1 MSRRTAQTSAAVP
14 PRDGRVLFLGKQPPR
29 IHASGMAAKP
39 ELIAH
44 RGYPRH
50 FPENSIA
57 GIEAAI
63 AAGARYI
70 EVDVQLTAD
79 EVPVLFHDRTLDR
92 VCGVAGD
99 IAGYRLKELAAFS
112 APEPAQAGDRLSGAR
127 IATLE
132 KLARLMRQYPE
143 IHFFIE
149 LKRAGIECHGRAIVL
164 ERTEQILATLKDQC
178 TLISFDADILLLAKK
193 RRWRIGLIAEGIQH
207 RIQGLNPSFIFRD
220 VEELPESGDLH
231 ISGAR
236 LAVYEVADPKQALAL
251 AARGVDMVE
260 TFAIGEMRQALADHR
275 S

>member
-1 MSRRTAQTSAAVP
+1 MV
-14 PRDGRVLFLGKQPPR
+14 
-29 IHASGMAAKP
+29 AKP

-79 EVPVLFHDRTLDR
+79 EIPVLFHDRTLDR
-92 VCGVAGD
+92 VCGVAGS
-99 IAGYRLKELAAFS
+99 IAGFALEELAAFS
-112 APEPAQAGDRLSGAR
+112 ASEPARPGDQFAGTR
-127 IATLE
+127 IVTLE
-132 KLARLMRQYPE
+132 KLARLMRQYPG

-164 ERTEQILATLKDQC
+164 ERTGKVLAALKDQC
-178 TLISFDADILLLAKK
+178 TLISFDMGILLLAKK
-193 RRWRIGLIAEGIQH
+193 QRWRTGLVVEGIQH
-207 RIQGLNPSFIFRD
+207 SMQGLNPSFIFRD
-220 VEELPESGDLH
+220 VDELPESGDLH
-231 ISGAR
+231 IPGAR
-236 LAVYEVADPKQALAL
+236 LAVYEVADPEQALAL

-260 TFAIGEMRQALADHR
+260 TFAIGEMRRALADL
-275 S
+275 